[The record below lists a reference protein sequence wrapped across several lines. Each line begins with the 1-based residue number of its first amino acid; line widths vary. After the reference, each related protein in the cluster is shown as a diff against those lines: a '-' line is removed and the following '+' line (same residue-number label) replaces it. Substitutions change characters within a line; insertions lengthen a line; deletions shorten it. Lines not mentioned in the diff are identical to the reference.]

1 MAMLPDA
8 TDLMPVLYDQLR
20 RLAGAQLRDQPSG
33 QTLQATSLVNEA
45 YLKLAA
51 QPDLAVGSR
60 EEFLRLACHVMRQV
74 IVDHARSHNA
84 AKRGGGWQRV
94 TLSAA
99 FDDGSAHHLDVM
111 ALDEALGELATLDE
125 RMSRLVELRFFCGLD
140 EAQAAE
146 ILDVSRASAS
156 RDWRMAR
163 AWLANKLRDD
173 EADQ

>member
-1 MAMLPDA
+1 M
-8 TDLMPVLYDQLR
+8 R
-20 RLAGAQLRDQPSG
+20 
-33 QTLQATSLVNEA
+33 
-45 YLKLAA
+45 
-51 QPDLAVGSR
+51 
-60 EEFLRLACHVMRQV
+60 RQV
-74 IVDHARSHNA
+74 IVDHARSRNA

-99 FDDGSAHHLDVM
+99 FDDGSAHLLDVM
-111 ALDEALGELATLDE
+111 ALDEALGELTTLDE